1 MASLLIIGGTGFFG
15 KSILDSFKRG
25 LLVDYNIT
33 KVFVL
38 ARNTNK
44 FTLAYPEL
52 CFNDVDLINGDISN
66 INELPNADYII
77 HAATS
82 TNMNDYLEGS
92 NLNFENGMVVNAS
105 KATTQAT
112 NLIYSGCKLICNKL
126 AMGAPQIN
134 KQLTT
139 SAVTIIIEKLL
150 VWYIFSSFSLDPN
163 RK

>member
-44 FTLAYPEL
+44 FKLAYPEL

-92 NLNFENGMVVNAS
+92 NLNFEYAIKCHHAHAGCSAGSQAS
-105 KATTQAT
+105 VGTVHQH
-112 NLIYSGCKLICNKL
+112 LQYGFLGP
-126 AMGAPQIN
+126 M
-134 KQLTT
+134 
-139 SAVTIIIEKLL
+139 
-150 VWYIFSSFSLDPN
+150 
-163 RK
+163 